1 MKNTMLALSLFLG
14 SASAAAST
22 APPGECK
29 DLGDEFCDSS
39 IDHNHPS
46 LIDGPWN
53 YNYYHGRNWPDI
65 TREALGITNPDV
77 MNECG
82 GPN

>member
-1 MKNTMLALSLFLG
+1 MKIAILALSLIAG
-14 SASAAAST
+14 STSAAST

-46 LIDGPWN
+46 LKDGPWN
-53 YNYYHGRNWPDI
+53 YSYYHGKNWPLI
-65 TREALGITNPDV
+65 TRKALGLTNPLH

-82 GPN
+82 GKN